1 MSSKN
6 KQGRERGWTVFPSRN
21 VRETRSLARRRQ
33 APRRRARAR
42 VCVYR
47 GVDARKNSFQ
57 IFKGVIHKKVL
68 LYNI

>member
-1 MSSKN
+1 MEEKEVGQYFHLEMLE
-6 KQGRERGWTVFPSRN
+6 KPGVYPGEDKHLGDV
-21 VRETRSLARRRQ
+21 
-33 APRRRARAR
+33 RARAR